1 MRFVG
6 IETHTAKKNMQKMKY
21 HSYNELLIFFH
32 SRLEGLYSSLHYYVD
47 NYYKIHMKHIVKKS
61 TL

>member
-1 MRFVG
+1 MRFIG
-6 IETHTAKKNMQKMKY
+6 IETHTAKKNMQKMEY

-47 NYYKIHMKHIVKKS
+47 NY
-61 TL
+61 